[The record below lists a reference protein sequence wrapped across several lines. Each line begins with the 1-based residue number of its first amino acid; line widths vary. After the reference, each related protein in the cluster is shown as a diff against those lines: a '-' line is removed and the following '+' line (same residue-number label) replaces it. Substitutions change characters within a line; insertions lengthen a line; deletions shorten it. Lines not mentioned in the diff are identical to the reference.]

1 MEYVDN
7 SVDECIQQH
16 GSDIIIL
23 SLLGDF
29 LSHFLSNIS
38 LKWNWDKYYGWV
50 SGEGGESISFTIY
63 IYIYRTILFR
73 TQFLKIAILYD
84 IDGEDQGPHL

>member
-16 GSDIIIL
+16 GNDIIIL
-23 SLLGDF
+23 SLIGDF

-50 SGEGGESISFTIY
+50 SGEGGESISY
-63 IYIYRTILFR
+63 IYIYMYIDQSYFVLN
-73 TQFLKIAILYD
+73 FLK
-84 IDGEDQGPHL
+84 